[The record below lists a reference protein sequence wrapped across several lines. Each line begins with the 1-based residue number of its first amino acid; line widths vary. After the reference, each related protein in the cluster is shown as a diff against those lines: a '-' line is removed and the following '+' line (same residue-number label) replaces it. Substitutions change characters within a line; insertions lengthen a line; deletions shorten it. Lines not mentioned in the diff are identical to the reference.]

1 MIRLPVLKKHWG
13 LNKLKPIDYM
23 KMPDVLLPAFF
34 YIACTYNKII
44 TVNSIIVIIQ
54 VNSI

>member
-1 MIRLPVLKKHWG
+1 MARSHGLKTSSG
-13 LNKLKPIDYM
+13 LNKLKLIDNM